1 MISHELTQ
9 IWICSDGKRFL
20 KKSEAEKHEKL
31 YQEEKLSNEHNV
43 AKY

>member
-20 KKSEAEKHEKL
+20 KKSEAEKHEK
-31 YQEEKLSNEHNV
+31 KLKDNQNDYIEWN
-43 AKY
+43 K